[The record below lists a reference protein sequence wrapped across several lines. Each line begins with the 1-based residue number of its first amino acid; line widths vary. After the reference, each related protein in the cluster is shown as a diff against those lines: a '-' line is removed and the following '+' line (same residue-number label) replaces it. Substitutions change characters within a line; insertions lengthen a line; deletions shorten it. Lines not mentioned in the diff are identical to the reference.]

1 LNRAVAAQGH
11 PRQRRRKA
19 ILVHAKIPDDFW
31 HEMRN
36 QHLVAANAPLPI
48 DR

>member
-1 LNRAVAAQGH
+1 VQALYT
-11 PRQRRRKA
+11 
-19 ILVHAKIPDDFW
+19 KIPDEFW
-31 HEMRN
+31 HEMRD